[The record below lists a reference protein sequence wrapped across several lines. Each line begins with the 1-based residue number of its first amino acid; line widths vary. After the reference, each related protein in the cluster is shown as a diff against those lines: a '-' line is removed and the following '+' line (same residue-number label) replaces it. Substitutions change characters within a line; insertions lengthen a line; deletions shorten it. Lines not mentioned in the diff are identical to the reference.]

1 MVSDFTLCPE
11 AINQERCHDYTFTID
26 NFNQTE
32 PIWNENILDAGEGC
46 WLQINRTADGS
57 YGTMGIEYG
66 DNRYIYVFDE
76 FEIEYETGMK
86 LGLIE
91 E

>member
-1 MVSDFTLCPE
+1 
-11 AINQERCHDYTFTID
+11 
-26 NFNQTE
+26 
-32 PIWNENILDAGEGC
+32 
-46 WLQINRTADGS
+46 
-57 YGTMGIEYG
+57 MGIEFG